1 MNVFTAMM
9 ALASTA
15 HLSSF
20 RSVCTTR
27 CRIALEEEEEVVVVV
42 VEEEVEEGLFKANAV
57 N

>member
-1 MNVFTAMM
+1 MM

-27 CRIALEEEEEVVVVV
+27 CRIALEEEEEEEEVVVVE
-42 VEEEVEEGLFKANAV
+42 EEEVEEGLFKANAV